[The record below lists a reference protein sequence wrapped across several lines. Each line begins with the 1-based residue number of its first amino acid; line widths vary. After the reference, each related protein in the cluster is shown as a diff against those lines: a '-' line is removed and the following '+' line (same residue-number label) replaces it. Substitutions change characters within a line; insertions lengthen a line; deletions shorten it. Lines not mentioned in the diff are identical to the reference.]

1 MLIAIPSDTT
11 DGLDSPVSEHFGHC
25 AAFTLVTVTDDTIGE
40 VSVLE
45 NGGHDDEPNRYGRTS
60 SSPRHCIHADRP
72 AGRGGATH
80 WDHCG
85 PCLFRRRWFRAREYA
100 PDVDGPDE

>member
-25 AAFTLVTVTDDTIGE
+25 AAFTLITVTDDTIGE

-45 NGGHDDEPNRYGRTS
+45 NRGHEEGGCMAPVNLLEGQGVEVLQSSIFEPCRS
-60 SSPRHCIHADRP
+60 LWA
-72 AGRGGATH
+72 
-80 WDHCG
+80 
-85 PCLFRRRWFRAREYA
+85 
-100 PDVDGPDE
+100 